1 MTCLTCNAG
10 LQVTDLQCRLQVES
24 SHRFWADA
32 TPYCEGHFLFAFTA
46 VELFQRVSVYLQRT
60 FKVRPQSEVAE
71 SGRTLKNDFALP
83 KVHGGDLHL
92 LSNGYFKI
100 ALSHLH

>member
-1 MTCLTCNAG
+1 MWENIFEVNKYKTTFIW
-10 LQVTDLQCRLQVES
+10 RLKYWVSQ
-24 SHRFWADA
+24 RF
-32 TPYCEGHFLFAFTA
+32 
-46 VELFQRVSVYLQRT
+46 RMNLQRT

-83 KVHGGDLHL
+83 KVHDGDVHL